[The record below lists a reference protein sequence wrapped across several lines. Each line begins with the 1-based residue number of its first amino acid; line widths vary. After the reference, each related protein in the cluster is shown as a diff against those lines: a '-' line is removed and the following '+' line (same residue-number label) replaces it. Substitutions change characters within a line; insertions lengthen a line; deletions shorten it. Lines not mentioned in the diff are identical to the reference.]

1 MNAKIDV
8 AIGVLTCDLFIFSYT
23 GEVFAPFL
31 SCLSSVPG
39 VVHYCTPVFVIVCY
53 LIKNAFHL
61 IRNVEENGSAD
72 AEIPSEDNQS
82 AGESLSAPKAEA
94 FETVGVFKLGLF
106 CDATKYPFVILWKLN

>member
-8 AIGVLTCDLFIFSYT
+8 AIAVLICDLFIFSYT

-53 LIKNAFHL
+53 LIKNAFQ
-61 IRNVEENGSAD
+61 IQKIKNGCQFQQNY
-72 AEIPSEDNQS
+72 AEVSMLQS
-82 AGESLSAPKAEA
+82 CVPIH
-94 FETVGVFKLGLF
+94 GVLL
-106 CDATKYPFVILWKLN
+106 

>member
-8 AIGVLTCDLFIFSYT
+8 AIAVLTCDLFIFSYT

-61 IRNVEENGSAD
+61 IRNVD